1 MFDSFRRH
9 QRLLL
14 GLVLILIIP
23 AFVLVGAWDMVSPA
37 GDAATVA
44 KVGKQKIQYPQWERA
59 HQQTIERV
67 RAQLGGR
74 IDPSILDSPAA
85 RQGTLEDLVTQQVLI
100 ATANDLKVYVS
111 DEQVRLAIASIPQ
124 VQKDGK
130 FDMGLYQQALK
141 AQGLTAENFEQQVKT
156 DIATELLPNILATS
170 SMAPRSVARRL
181 AQAANEQR
189 TVRIKRF
196 PAADYL
202 PQVSVAQADIEKFY
216 QENLQRFQSP
226 EEIDVAVLLFSKAD
240 TADKAEQFVNIVYEQ
255 SDSLQP
261 AAEKFGLTVQ
271 AVNGVRR
278 NGPTAALKPELA
290 AALSNPKLLAA
301 LFDAD
306 ALVNKRNIEAVEIA
320 PGVLVSARVS
330 AHRPAAPL
338 ALAAVQSQIERQLR
352 EKQAEEKALQAAQV
366 LVGKMATDAPAAT
379 AVLGPARTI
388 SRAAA
393 AKSDLPVS
401 VLQSI
406 FNSDAK
412 SLPQAS
418 TIAASPGSPVAWLV
432 VIDAVSVPAI
442 DSAEVK
448 AALGQEFSLLERA
461 NTQDLL
467 DRWIALRKEAVGVTL
482 YAEKLSTKSS
492 R

>member
-1 MFDSFRRH
+1 MFESFRRN

-14 GLVLILIIP
+14 VIVLVLIIP

-37 GDAATVA
+37 GDAGTVA

-59 HQQTIERV
+59 HQQTIERI

-74 IDPSILDSPAA
+74 IDASILDSPAA
-85 RQGTLEDLVTQQVLI
+85 RLGTLEDMVTQQVLI
-100 ATANDLKVYVS
+100 ATARDLKVVVS

-130 FDMGLYQQALK
+130 FDMALYQQALK

-156 DIATELLPNILATS
+156 DIATELLPNVLATS
-170 SMAPRSVARRL
+170 TLAPRSVARRL

-189 TVRIKRF
+189 TVRVKRF

-202 PQVSVAQADIEKFY
+202 AQVSLADADIEKFY
-216 QENLQRFQSP
+216 QENLQRFQTP
-226 EEIDVAVLLFSKAD
+226 EEIDVAVLQFAKAD
-240 TADKAEQFVNIVYEQ
+240 TAEKAEQFVNIVYEQ

-271 AVNGVRR
+271 SVNGVRR
-278 NGPTAALKPELA
+278 NGPTAAIKPELA
-290 AALSNPKLLAA
+290 AALANPKLLAA

-306 ALVNKRNIEAVEIA
+306 ALVNKRNTEAIEIA
-320 PGVLVSARVS
+320 PGVLVGARVS
-330 AHRPAAPL
+330 AYRPAAPM
-338 ALAAVQSQIERQLR
+338 ALAAVRPQIERQLR
-352 EKQAEEKALQAAQV
+352 EKQAEEKALLAAQG
-366 LVGKMATDAPAAT
+366 LVGKMGTDAPAA
-379 AVLGPARTI
+379 AALLGPARTL
-388 SRAAA
+388 SRASA
-393 AKSDLPVS
+393 AKSDLPVP

-406 FNSDAK
+406 FNSEAK

-432 VIDAVSVPAI
+432 VIDSVSVPAV

-448 AALGQEFSLLERA
+448 AALGQEFALLERA

-482 YAEKLSTKSS
+482 YSEKLTSRST